1 MEEEANFNNRLR
13 TIVAVLIAVVTVVG
27 ALVVWRAAVAVAAAG
42 EAESFGRQ
50 ALMRAEETR
59 ALNAVAAYE
68 DYAAYT
74 AYRRYAMLGDLLAEA
89 MLKVTDA
96 RRLLLLDGQRTEAED
111 LALANRGFFPGR
123 YLDRD
128 GSYALERQLG
138 EMWAD
143 AAREGDLNA
152 DPYFARA
159 DLLRGKAN
167 FLLIAAMVLGPAL
180 VCFTVVEIVGGR
192 RKYLLVTIGA
202 LLAAGAAAAA
212 LLIDLLVQ

>member
-1 MEEEANFNNRLR
+1 MEEEGSANTRLR
-13 TIVAVLIAVVTVVG
+13 AIVAVLIAVVVVIG
-27 ALVVWRAAVAVAAAG
+27 AVVLWRAAVAMTAAG

-50 ALMRAEETR
+50 ALMRAEEIR
-59 ALNAVAAYE
+59 ALNAAATYE

-89 MLKVTDA
+89 MLKVTDV
-96 RRLLLLDGQRTEAED
+96 RRLMLLDGQRAEAQD
-111 LALANRGFFPGR
+111 LALANRDFFPSR

-128 GSYALERQLG
+128 GSYALERQLD

-143 AAREGDLNA
+143 DADQDDLNA

-159 DLLRGKAN
+159 DLGRDKAN
-167 FLLIAAMVLGPAL
+167 LLLIAAMVLGPAL
-180 VCFTVVEIVGGR
+180 VCFTVVEIVGAR